1 MRTPQDSREDGAL
14 TASPLVVL
22 PSASL
27 YVYAARYALGR
38 MSGAASDVEQAIA
51 AALPVF
57 QRDHSCREAI
67 IRDIEEARDRDALGM
82 EMDRECWMRTLGR
95 LEACRG

>member
-1 MRTPQDSREDGAL
+1 MSERESLA
-14 TASPLVVL
+14 AAPLVVL

-27 YVYAARYALGR
+27 YVYATRYALGR

-51 AALPVF
+51 AALPLF
-57 QRDHSCREAI
+57 QRDRGCREAI
-67 IRDIEEARDRDALGM
+67 IRDIEEARDRGALGM